1 MILSEFTLL
10 VCPDTS
16 LVHGL
21 GTLKSPPGFPAKPF
35 PELPPELLDELE
47 PLMFPELLE
56 VPIPAEPE
64 LELVA
69 SPPIPPEAPALP
81 APPVPLLSLGPHAA
95 ADVASQPTRMT
106 DDPKAQRTGFVVSMS
121 CFTLD
126 AQAMEAAFS
135 RIPSLRVM
143 DDV

>member
-1 MILSEFTLL
+1 MILSESVLL
-10 VCPDTS
+10 VCPETS

-21 GTLKSPPGFPAKPF
+21 GTLKSPPGYPAKPF

-69 SPPIPPEAPALP
+69 SPPIPPEALPLP

-106 DDPKAQRTGFVVSMS
+106 DDPTAQRTGFVVSMS
-121 CFTLD
+121 YFTLD
-126 AQAMEAAFS
+126 A
-135 RIPSLRVM
+135 
-143 DDV
+143 